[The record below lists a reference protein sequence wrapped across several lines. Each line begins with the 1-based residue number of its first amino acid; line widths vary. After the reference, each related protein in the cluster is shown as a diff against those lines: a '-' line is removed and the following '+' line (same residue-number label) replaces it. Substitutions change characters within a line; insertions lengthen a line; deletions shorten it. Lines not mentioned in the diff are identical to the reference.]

1 MNRRKETSMGTSAK
15 IIVFSL
21 LCIIWSSTWLMI
33 KVGLEGAP
41 PMLGAGLRFII
52 ASLLIFVILRIKK
65 IPLPRTRRF
74 YLLSVFLGFWQMGI
88 PYALVYWGEQYISSG
103 LTAVLF
109 SIMPLG
115 VAILARLLLGNPLTL
130 RKITGIIVGMIGV
143 AVIFADSLEY
153 SGTQAAMGILAIIG
167 SAFLASLSSVV
178 IKKYSRDHHPLAAI
192 FLPITIGALLL
203 TAAGLTLEQHQFL
216 TLDRLTVFTIFYLAI
231 LGTVGA
237 FSLYFWI
244 IKHIDVT
251 LLSYQTF
258 IIPVLACIFGWII
271 LGETITYKVVLGGI
285 LIFLGIGLSMLH
297 KKRRPRLTNERS

>member
-1 MNRRKETSMGTSAK
+1 MSTSVK

-52 ASLLIFVILRIKK
+52 ASILIFVILRIKK

-74 YLLSVFLGFWQMGI
+74 LAISAFLGFWQMGI

-103 LTAVLF
+103 LTAILF
-109 SIMPLG
+109 STMPIG
-115 VAILARLLLGNPLTL
+115 VALLARLLLDDPLTV
-130 RKITGIIVGMIGV
+130 RKIAGILAGIIGV
-143 AVIFADSLEY
+143 VVIFSDNLEY
-153 SGTQAAMGILAIIG
+153 NGSQAAMGILAILA
-167 SAFLASLSSVV
+167 SAFFASLSSVV
-178 IKKYSRDHHPLAAI
+178 IKKYSHDHHPLASI
-192 FLPITIGALLL
+192 FLPIVIAAFLLI
-203 TAAGLTLEQHQFL
+203 TAAMTLEQRQPL
-216 TLDRLTVFTIFYLAI
+216 TLNVLTIFTIMYLAI

-237 FSLYFWI
+237 FALYFWI

-258 IIPVLACIFGWII
+258 IIPILACIFGWIV
-271 LGETITYKVVLGGI
+271 LGETITYKVAAGGL
-285 LIFLGIGLSMLH
+285 LIFLGIGLSIIT
-297 KKRRPRLTNERS
+297 KKPNRG